1 MSTIPIPIRT
11 MTPAVTSIR
20 KLVGL
25 LQLASPAL
33 PIGGFSYSQG
43 LEGAV
48 ESQLVYGGETAL
60 EWIRHGLQ
68 LVLGANDLPMV
79 AILYRDWECQN
90 YTDVQLHNAWFLA
103 SRESLE
109 LRLETEQMGWS
120 LAQLSLSLNWHD
132 DTRRAVM
139 QGLKPIGLPTAFA
152 FTAGALDIDVE
163 SCVTAYCFSWIE
175 NQVAAAIKAIPL
187 GQVAGQKILFAMHE
201 FIPEVVL
208 RAIDAGPAQI
218 STFAPHLAIISSR
231 HSAQYSRLF
240 RS

>member
-1 MSTIPIPIRT
+1 MPTAT
-11 MTPAVTSIR
+11 GIR

-25 LQLASPAL
+25 LHLASPAL

-48 ESQLVYGGETAL
+48 ECRLVHDGETAR
-60 EWIRHGLQ
+60 EWIRNGLEII
-68 LVLGANDLPMV
+68 LAANELPVV
-79 AILYRDWECQN
+79 AILHRAWERQN
-90 YTDVQLHNAWFLA
+90 YAEIYLHNAWFLA

-120 LAQLSLSLNWHD
+120 LAQLAMSLEWHD
-132 DTRRAVM
+132 DNRRTALRDM
-139 QGLKPIGLPTAFA
+139 KPIGLPAAFA
-152 FTAGALDIDVE
+152 FAAGALGIDVE

-187 GQVAGQKILFAMHE
+187 GQVAGQRILFGMHS
-201 FIPEVVL
+201 IVPNVVL
-208 RAIDAGPAQI
+208 RAINTGPDQV
-218 STFAPHLAIISSR
+218 STFAPQLAIISSR
-231 HSAQYSRLF
+231 HTTQYSRLF

>member
-1 MSTIPIPIRT
+1 MISTAT
-11 MTPAVTSIR
+11 GIR

-25 LQLASPAL
+25 LHLASPAL

-48 ESQLVYGGETAL
+48 ECRLVHDRETAR
-60 EWIRHGLQ
+60 EWIRNGLENI
-68 LVLGANDLPMV
+68 LAANEFPVV
-79 AILYRDWECQN
+79 AILHRAWERQN
-90 YTDVQLHNAWFLA
+90 YAEIYLHNAWFLA

-120 LAQLSLSLNWHD
+120 LAQLAMSLEWHD
-132 DTRRAVM
+132 ENRRTALQEM
-139 QGLKPIGLPTAFA
+139 KPIGLPAAFA
-152 FTAGALDIDVE
+152 FAAGALGIDVE

-187 GQVAGQKILFAMHE
+187 GQVAGQRILFGMHS
-201 FIPEVVL
+201 IVPNVVL
-208 RAIDAGPAQI
+208 RAINTGPDQV
-218 STFAPHLAIISSR
+218 STFAPQLAIISSR
-231 HSAQYSRLF
+231 HTTQYSRLF

>member
-1 MSTIPIPIRT
+1 MPTAT
-11 MTPAVTSIR
+11 GIR

-25 LQLASPAL
+25 LHLASPAL

-48 ESQLVYGGETAL
+48 ECRFVRDGETAR
-60 EWIRHGLQ
+60 EWIRNGLEII
-68 LVLGANDLPMV
+68 LAANELPVV
-79 AILYRDWECQN
+79 AILHRAWERQN
-90 YTDVQLHNAWFLA
+90 YAEVNLHNAWFLA

-120 LAQLSLSLNWHD
+120 LAQLAMSLEWHD
-132 DTRRAVM
+132 NNRRTALRDM
-139 QGLKPIGLPTAFA
+139 KPIGLPAAFA
-152 FTAGALDIDVE
+152 FAAGALGIDVE

-187 GQVAGQKILFAMHE
+187 GQVAGQRILFGMHS
-201 FIPEVVL
+201 IVPNVVL
-208 RAIDAGPAQI
+208 RAINTGPDQV
-218 STFAPHLAIISSR
+218 STFAPQLAIISSR
-231 HSAQYSRLF
+231 HATQYSRLF

>member
-1 MSTIPIPIRT
+1 
-11 MTPAVTSIR
+11 MTPTATSIS

-25 LQLASPAL
+25 LHLASPAL

-48 ESQLVYGGETAL
+48 ESRTVHDGESAR
-60 EWIRHGLQ
+60 EWIRNGLDNF
-68 LVLGANDLPMV
+68 LAANELPIV
-79 AILYRDWECQN
+79 AILHSEWEREDYREVN
-90 YTDVQLHNAWFLA
+90 LHNAWFLA

-120 LAQLSLSLNWHD
+120 LAQLALSLEWYD
-132 DTRRAVM
+132 DSRRTVLRNM
-139 QGLKPIGLPTAFA
+139 KPIGLPAAFA
-152 FTAGALDIDVE
+152 YAAGALGIDVE

-175 NQVAAAIKAIPL
+175 HQVAAAIKSIPL
-187 GQVAGQKILFAMHE
+187 GQAAGQKILFAMHTNV
-201 FIPEVVL
+201 PSAVL
-208 RAIDAGPAQI
+208 RAINTAPDQI

-231 HSAQYSRLF
+231 HATQYSRLF

>member
-1 MSTIPIPIRT
+1 MPTAT
-11 MTPAVTSIR
+11 GIR

-25 LQLASPAL
+25 LHLASPAL

-48 ESQLVYGGETAL
+48 ECRFVRDGETAR
-60 EWIRHGLQ
+60 EWIRNGLEII
-68 LVLGANDLPMV
+68 LAANELPVV
-79 AILYRDWECQN
+79 AILHRAWERQN
-90 YTDVQLHNAWFLA
+90 YAEVNLHNAWFLA

-120 LAQLSLSLNWHD
+120 LAQLAMSLEWHD
-132 DTRRAVM
+132 DNRRTALRDM
-139 QGLKPIGLPTAFA
+139 KPIGLPTAFA
-152 FTAGALDIDVE
+152 VAAGALGIDVE

-187 GQVAGQKILFAMHE
+187 GQVAGQRILFGMHS
-201 FIPEVVL
+201 IVPNVVL
-208 RAIDAGPAQI
+208 RAINTGPDQV
-218 STFAPHLAIISSR
+218 STFAPQLAIISSR
-231 HSAQYSRLF
+231 HATQYSRLF

>member
-1 MSTIPIPIRT
+1 
-11 MTPAVTSIR
+11 MTPTATSIR

-25 LQLASPAL
+25 LHLASPAL

-48 ESQLVYGGETAL
+48 ESQLVHDGESAR
-60 EWIRHGLQ
+60 EWIRSGLEVI
-68 LVLGANDLPMV
+68 LAASELPIV
-79 AILYRDWECQN
+79 AILHREWEREN
-90 YTDVQLHNAWFLA
+90 YPEVNLRNAWFLA

-120 LAQLSLSLNWHD
+120 LLQLALSLEWHD
-132 DTRRAVM
+132 ETRRAALRGM
-139 QGLKPIGLPTAFA
+139 KPIGLPAAFSYA
-152 FTAGALDIDVE
+152 AGALGIDVE

-187 GQVAGQKILFAMHE
+187 GQVAGQKILFAMHT
-201 FIPEVVL
+201 IVPNVVL
-208 RAIDAGPAQI
+208 RAINTGPDQI
-218 STFAPHLAIISSR
+218 SAFAPHLAIISSR
-231 HSAQYSRLF
+231 HASQYSRLF

>member
-1 MSTIPIPIRT
+1 MMPTAT
-11 MTPAVTSIR
+11 GIR

-25 LQLASPAL
+25 LHLASPAL

-48 ESQLVYGGETAL
+48 ECRLVHDGETAR
-60 EWIRHGLQ
+60 EWIRNGLEII
-68 LVLGANDLPMV
+68 LAANELPVV
-79 AILYRDWECQN
+79 AILHRAWERQN
-90 YTDVQLHNAWFLA
+90 YAEIYLHNAWFLA

-120 LAQLSLSLNWHD
+120 LAQLAMSLEWHD
-132 DTRRAVM
+132 DNRRTALRDM
-139 QGLKPIGLPTAFA
+139 KPIGLPAAFA
-152 FTAGALDIDVE
+152 FAAGALGIDVE

-187 GQVAGQKILFAMHE
+187 GQVAGQRILFGMHS
-201 FIPEVVL
+201 IVPNVVL
-208 RAIDAGPAQI
+208 RAINTGPDQV
-218 STFAPHLAIISSR
+218 STFAPQLAIISSR
-231 HSAQYSRLF
+231 HTTQYSRLF